1 MADATTYVAKYTAA
15 NAPLNEKGDLS
26 GWAILMT
33 EDCTFGEFGTNRAEI
48 IKALQQNLD
57 QGWVAH
63 HPIAAAAAGEFL
75 VGVYSNVAKDGSA
88 VIGSGVLRFN
98 PDGQL
103 IEITSLEPVEGQ
115 PPVEVDSALLI
126 GRWSQAV
133 DAFNRGDMAG
143 FSTILGEQVSGDSSD
158 LADRHVVVTHTSDTK
173 ADFMGFLQAGR
184 DQGWQT
190 HHVLGV
196 AAAGEFLAAVAEN
209 RYADGRRIVGS
220 YIFGFSPEGLIV
232 RAHGLNPA
240 T

>member
-1 MADATTYVAKYTAA
+1 M
-15 NAPLNEKGDLS
+15 
-26 GWAILMT
+26 
-33 EDCTFGEFGTNRAEI
+33 
-48 IKALQQNLD
+48 
-57 QGWVAH
+57 
-63 HPIAAAAAGEFL
+63 
-75 VGVYSNVAKDGSA
+75 
-88 VIGSGVLRFN
+88 
-98 PDGQL
+98 
-103 IEITSLEPVEGQ
+103 
-115 PPVEVDSALLI
+115 
-126 GRWSQAV
+126 
-133 DAFNRGDMAG
+133 
-143 FSTILGEQVSGDSSD
+143 
-158 LADRHVVVTHTSDTK
+158 THTSDTK

>member
-143 FSTILGEQVSGDSSD
+143 FSTILGEQVSGDSS
-158 LADRHVVVTHTSDTK
+158 TSPT
-173 ADFMGFLQAGR
+173 
-184 DQGWQT
+184 
-190 HHVLGV
+190 
-196 AAAGEFLAAVAEN
+196 
-209 RYADGRRIVGS
+209 
-220 YIFGFSPEGLIV
+220 
-232 RAHGLNPA
+232 A
-240 T
+240 TSS